1 MMKQLPSFA
10 DAQRA
15 IWGGKDPRAFFHLGI
30 LYAQGNGTTQDEILA
45 HYFLQKALDMG
56 CKEAEEYLELEY
68 ESGIKDFGDEINAF
82 IEKAGIISV
91 NLLTSL

>member
-15 IWGGKDPRAFFHLGI
+15 IREGKDPMAFFHLGI

-45 HYFLQKALDMG
+45 HYFLQKAYRTYSHERHRQ
-56 CKEAEEYLELEY
+56 KY
-68 ESGIKDFGDEINAF
+68 IQI
-82 IEKAGIISV
+82 
-91 NLLTSL
+91 